1 MALKRVI
8 IIGTDRGFIYL
19 QFISRFTENRM
30 DGEKLEKV
38 YLKIKAGKASNA
50 AVHSIGAGTS
60 GETPF
65 ISPSPSCPSSVP
77 GSRKPIHFIR
87 MVM

>member
-1 MALKRVI
+1 MSTDWVRVS
-8 IIGTDRGFIYL
+8 L

-65 ISPSPSCPSSVP
+65 VTPSLQIARLLCREAVGP
-77 GSRKPIHFIR
+77 
-87 MVM
+87 